1 MKSDPENIYAI
12 AFWFNESHWN
22 PLMYIYTLCGND
34 TYRFVCGKKEK
45 NINHEMNMR

>member
-22 PLMYIYTLCGND
+22 PLMYIHYVETIHTDL
-34 TYRFVCGKKEK
+34 YVERKKK
-45 NINHEMNMR
+45 NNNHEMNMR